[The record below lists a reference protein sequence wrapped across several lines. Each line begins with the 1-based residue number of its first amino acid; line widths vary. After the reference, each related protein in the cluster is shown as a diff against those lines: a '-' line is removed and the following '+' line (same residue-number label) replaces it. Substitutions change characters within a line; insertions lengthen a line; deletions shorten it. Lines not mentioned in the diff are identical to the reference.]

1 MAHVFGNRTH
11 TYSGGNKGF
20 LGINGRRT
28 IMGGTSIAVT
38 GKAGEV
44 VYISMQSA
52 TSSKIDQGICG
63 QAVAGEVDCS
73 ITLQDPTVACNP
85 NEIMQKGISWCNTR
99 TFVPGTIQSFAETP
113 VFTAM
118 KLEFKANASFYLY
131 AR

>member
-1 MAHVFGNRTH
+1 MSHVFGNRTH
-11 TYSGGNKGF
+11 TYVGGSKGF

-44 VYISMQSA
+44 VYISMQST

-63 QAVAGEVDCS
+63 QAVAGRVDCS

-85 NEIMQKGISWCNTR
+85 NEAMQKGISWCNTR
-99 TFVPGTIQSFAETP
+99 TFEPGTIMSFAETP

-118 KLEFKANASFYLY
+118 KLEFKEDASFYVY